1 MARQVTDLR
10 KLGFQVTD
18 KATARVIVELHNQ
31 QAFSAGMVLV
41 GTLAYMAWL
50 NELGIIAVSAR
61 TQDIDLARRQKLK
74 PAAPLSFLKTMQATG
89 LPFGEI
95 PGLTATTPATSV
107 KLPGAQGLRVD
118 VLAPGRELRGTIKI
132 PELAW
137 AAQTIPP
144 FDYLLDDAESAAL
157 LAGGHCIPVRLP
169 QASRFVWHKL
179 FSSTK
184 RKGFPEKAAKD
195 RQQALVLGARL
206 AETES
211 HLLIQAFKSA
221 PAPMI
226 RPIKILATNLID
238 MAKKTE
244 QPELVTILK
253 KCLR

>member
-1 MARQVTDLR
+1 M
-10 KLGFQVTD
+10 
-18 KATARVIVELHNQ
+18 
-31 QAFSAGMVLV
+31 
-41 GTLAYMAWL
+41 
-50 NELGIIAVSAR
+50 
-61 TQDIDLARRQKLK
+61 
-74 PAAPLSFLKTMQATG
+74 
-89 LPFGEI
+89 
-95 PGLTATTPATSV
+95 
-107 KLPGAQGLRVD
+107 
-118 VLAPGRELRGTIKI
+118 LAPGRELGGTIKI

-137 AAQTIPP
+137 AAQTIPH

-169 QASRFVWHKL
+169 QASRFFWHKL

-195 RQQALVLGARL
+195 RQQAFVLGARL